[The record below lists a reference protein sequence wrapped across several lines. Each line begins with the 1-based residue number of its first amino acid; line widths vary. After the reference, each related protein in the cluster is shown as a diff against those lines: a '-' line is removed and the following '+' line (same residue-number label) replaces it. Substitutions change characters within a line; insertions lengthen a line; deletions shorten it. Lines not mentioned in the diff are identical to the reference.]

1 MPKRYWYVLITYILI
16 QLSGI
21 VGYPILYS
29 LTGITDKGELA
40 AYWSLISFP
49 LGLVLILF
57 ILRPDMKENSLR
69 EGPTYG
75 TIILWSILGI
85 LLAYGG
91 QIVAGLIE
99 MALGIQP
106 ESQNTQDLMEIAR
119 ATPYFIVI
127 IALIAPILEEIIFRK
142 IIFGSIY
149 KVTNFWIAAFASS
162 LVFAFVHWDL
172 WHILKYTAMGFVFA
186 FLYVKTKRIIVP
198 IIAHMMMNLIVVLIQ
213 FNMNPEDIERMQKQL
228 EELQTIFIGG

>member
-1 MPKRYWYVLITYILI
+1 MPNRYWYVIITYIVI

-21 VGYPILYS
+21 IGYPILHS
-29 LTGITDKGELA
+29 ITGMTDQGQIA

-57 ILRPDMKENSLR
+57 ILKPDMKKTSLR
-69 EGPTYG
+69 EGSSTG
-75 TIILWSILGI
+75 NLILWSFLGI
-85 LLAYGG
+85 LLAYAG

-99 MALGIQP
+99 LALGIQP
-106 ESQNTQDLMEIAR
+106 ESQNTQNLMEIAK
-119 ATPYFIVI
+119 ATPAFIII

-142 IIFGSIY
+142 IIFGSLY
-149 KVTNFWIAAFASS
+149 KVTNFWIAVFSSS
-162 LVFAFVHWDL
+162 LIFAFVHWDFE
-172 WHILKYTAMGFVFA
+172 HILKYSAMGFVFA

-213 FNMNPEDIERMQKQL
+213 LNVDIEKMEKQL
-228 EELQTIFIGG
+228 EELQTILIGG

>member
-1 MPKRYWYVLITYILI
+1 LPKRYWYIIITYILI

-21 VGYPILYS
+21 VGYPILHL
-29 LTGITDKGELA
+29 LTGITNQGELA

-57 ILRPDMKENSLR
+57 LLKPDMTKTSLR
-69 EGPTYG
+69 GESSTG
-75 TIILWSILGI
+75 TIVLWSFLGI
-85 LLAYGG
+85 ILAYAG
-91 QIVAGLIE
+91 QIIAGWIE
-99 MALGIQP
+99 LELGIKP
-106 ESQNTQDLMEIAR
+106 ESQNTQQLMEIAK
-119 ATPYFIVI
+119 ATPAFIII

-142 IIFGSIY
+142 IIFGSLY
-149 KVTNFWIAAFASS
+149 KISNFWIAALSSS
-162 LVFAFVHWDL
+162 LVFALVHWDFI
-172 WHILKYTAMGFVFA
+172 HILKYSAMGFVFA

-213 FNMNPEDIERMQKQL
+213 YNISPEDLERMEKQL